1 MYLNDIETRFTRTGR
16 VDDQP
21 LADTNILPHSELLLT
36 FPNHER
42 FVGAG
47 QVYSLSDVERQQAQ
61 RHVLINCQL
70 LDPLRE

>member
-21 LADTNILPHSELLLT
+21 LADTNIRPHSELPLV
-36 FPNHER
+36 FPSHGR

-47 QVYSLSDVERQQAQ
+47 QVCSLYHIERQQAH

-70 LDPLRE
+70 LDPL